1 MEDRNL
7 EQSDEDQKG
16 LTVEGTALAIVG
28 SVAAVVWLLNLSA
41 GLIEVPDNLPIVGNI
56 DEAFAAAVL
65 FSCLRYLGIDVLPLF
80 LFLLGKGDDQE

>member
-1 MEDRNL
+1 MDDRNP
-7 EQSDEDQKG
+7 EQSDDDQKG
-16 LTVEGTALAIVG
+16 RTVQGTTLAIVG

-80 LFLLGKGDDQE
+80 RNSTGKGDDQE